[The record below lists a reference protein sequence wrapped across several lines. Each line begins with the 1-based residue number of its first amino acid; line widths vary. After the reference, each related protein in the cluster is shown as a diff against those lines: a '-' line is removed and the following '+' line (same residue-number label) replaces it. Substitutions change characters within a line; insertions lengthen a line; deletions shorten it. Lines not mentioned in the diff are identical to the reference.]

1 MTDGASGAAAV
12 AHEAGRTPRSRRV
25 AWVASALV
33 VFLYLL
39 LTVSPVVLP
48 RLVSPRGRLL
58 HVAAGLDSL
67 ATNHVRLDTPP
78 ARPWR
83 NVELDYRI
91 RPNEAL
97 TFVLDRAGDDYAL
110 VRLSRLPGLDS
121 IVAEVHGNAIVAKRA
136 LGFEPG
142 ESGHLRFQ
150 RLAGAIA
157 VICDQRA
164 REEVASA
171 RDGGTF
177 EVTMFPPSSPDLH
190 RRVSLGEVM
199 LEGGIA
205 LPPLVAMERITSP
218 VTLAL
223 VAGLA
228 VWLGRGRLRAAA
240 ARALPHQHSAEVGAI
255 ATVLVCLAI
264 LLGAMTV
271 IPRVQL
277 LMSFTK
283 EERLVYRTFASVVVA
298 LSFAFLALR
307 DAVLGRWPRLR
318 RKGLLRGFMVPPLYV
333 VFIGVCFVLLVI
345 LFDRVQIRTEPTYEL
360 ARLADGRS
368 PRIAVLGGSSTRGYP
383 FPPLWGAS
391 YPMVLERLLVAG
403 GANAIAWN
411 LGVES
416 ATLSY
421 LTERYD
427 RWVTPLAP
435 TLVVINNVAN
445 NAFGDPGPFRDGLAE
460 LVEQALGHAQ
470 HVILVKEPMLEVVY
484 LAGRWASV
492 GPFYPMLDEVAKH
505 PGVTVLDPVPMLT
518 EQRDE
523 LLFMDD
529 VHLTPQGHRRMAEA
543 RARAIRELDGA
554 PAMAPAAAGGPAAPA
569 PGAP

>member
-1 MTDGASGAAAV
+1 MTDGAVGTAGVADGAS
-12 AHEAGRTPRSRRV
+12 RSPRVRRV

-39 LTVSPVVLP
+39 LTVSPLVLP
-48 RLVSPRGRLL
+48 RLASPCGRLL

-67 ATNHVRLDTPP
+67 ATNQVRLDTPP

-91 RPNEAL
+91 RPHEAL
-97 TFVLDRAGDDYAL
+97 TFVLDRVGDDYAL

-121 IVAEVHGNAIVAKRA
+121 IVAEVRGNAIVAKRA

-142 ESGHLRFQ
+142 EGGHLRFQ
-150 RLAGAIA
+150 RLPGTIA

-164 REEVASA
+164 REEVSST
-171 RDGGTF
+171 RDDGLL

-190 RRVSLGEVM
+190 RRVTLGEVM
-199 LEGGIA
+199 LDGGIA

-218 VTLAL
+218 GTLAI
-223 VAGLA
+223 VAALA
-228 VWLGRGRLRAAA
+228 VWLARGRLRGAA
-240 ARALPHQHSAEVGAI
+240 ARSLPYQRAAEPGAV
-255 ATVLVCLAI
+255 ATVLVCLLI

-307 DAVLGRWPRLR
+307 DAVLRRWPRLR
-318 RKGLLRGFMVPPLYV
+318 RKGLLRGILVPPLYV
-333 VFIGVCFVLLVI
+333 VFIAVCFVMLVI
-345 LFDRVQIRTEPTYEL
+345 LFDRVQIRTEPTHEL
-360 ARLADGRS
+360 TRPSDGRS
-368 PRIAVLGGSSTRGYP
+368 PRIAILGGSSTRGYP
-383 FPPLWGAS
+383 FPLLWGAS
-391 YPMVLERLLVAG
+391 YPMVLERLLG
-403 GANAIAWN
+403 GADGGGVIAWN

-435 TLVVINNVAN
+435 THVVINNVAN
-445 NAFGDPGPFRDGLAE
+445 NAFGDPGPFRDGLAKLCE
-460 LVEQALGHAQ
+460 KALEHAR

-484 LAGRWASV
+484 HAGRWASV
-492 GPFYPMLDEVAKH
+492 GPFYPVLDEVAKR

-518 EQRDE
+518 ERRDE

-543 RARAIRELDGA
+543 LAAAIRQLEA
-554 PAMAPAAAGGPAAPA
+554 VPAAAPAT
-569 PGAP
+569 GAP